1 MSGSPPIYGG
11 HTSYGSTSLSLLES
25 TTQLIE
31 EVVTFQTEVRDFSA
45 PRMTQASSFPAVPLA
60 ELRPTIDV
68 KA

>member
-11 HTSYGSTSLSLLES
+11 HTSHGSTSLSLLES

-45 PRMTQASSFPAVPLA
+45 PRMTLASSLPAVPLA

-68 KA
+68 QA